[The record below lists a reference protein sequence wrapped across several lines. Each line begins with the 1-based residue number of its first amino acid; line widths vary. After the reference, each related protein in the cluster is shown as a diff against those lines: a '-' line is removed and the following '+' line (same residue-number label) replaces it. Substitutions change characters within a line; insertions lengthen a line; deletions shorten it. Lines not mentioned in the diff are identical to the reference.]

1 MTSSQN
7 STVAKPQN
15 ILPKKTKLA
24 LIKMTELTQATIEAF
39 ESETNAI
46 TMKTDVELLS
56 IMKNKQ
62 DVNDLYQQAATEF
75 MERQAEFMAHSSR
88 AMQEL
93 TELQKQLSTTIK
105 LNMSILEKVTRASD
119 GAHRAK

>member
-7 STVAKPQN
+7 APVGAPQK

-56 IMKNKQ
+56 IMKHKQ
-62 DVNDLYQQAATEF
+62 DVNDLYQQAAVEF
-75 MERQAEFMAHSSR
+75 IARQAEFLEHSSR
-88 AMQEL
+88 AMQQL